1 MKIKVPGLAESTGVK
16 AVDFTLPA
24 SKPGEMY
31 VFEIGLPT
39 SKMSERSPCLVN
51 NFPMVVI
58 DGPEDEKTGKSTQ
71 GRKFFYRVNILLPEY
86 DSFNPANTRS
96 ADELADLCK
105 AADVD
110 FDEEGFDPEDFVGK
124 KVKAALG
131 IRNGKDQDG
140 NERPENTIKQTKDED
155 GTIHL
160 WLSDDGKAVKRSA
173 SSPAK
178 KPSASK
184 RR

>member
-1 MKIKVPGLAESTGVK
+1 
-16 AVDFTLPA
+16 
-24 SKPGEMY
+24 
-31 VFEIGLPT
+31 
-39 SKMSERSPCLVN
+39 
-51 NFPMVVI
+51 
-58 DGPEDEKTGKSTQ
+58 
-71 GRKFFYRVNILLPEY
+71 
-86 DSFNPANTRS
+86 
-96 ADELADLCK
+96 
-105 AADVD
+105 
-110 FDEEGFDPEDFVGK
+110 
-124 KVKAALG
+124 VKAALG

>member
-1 MKIKVPGLAESTGVK
+1 M
-16 AVDFTLPA
+16 
-24 SKPGEMY
+24 
-31 VFEIGLPT
+31 
-39 SKMSERSPCLVN
+39 
-51 NFPMVVI
+51 
-58 DGPEDEKTGKSTQ
+58 PEH
-71 GRKFFYRVNILLPEY
+71 
-86 DSFNPANTRS
+86 DSYNPANTRS

-110 FDEEGFDPEDFVGK
+110 FDEDGFDPEDFVGK

-160 WLSDDGKAVKRSA
+160 WLSDDGKPTKRSA
-173 SSPAK
+173 AAKSPRAT
-178 KPSASK
+178 AGK

>member
-1 MKIKVPGLAESTGVK
+1 MKVKVPGLAESTGVK

-71 GRKFFYRVNILLPEY
+71 GRKFFYRVNILLPEH

-96 ADELADLCK
+96 ADELADLCN

-131 IRNGKDQDG
+131 IRNGKDQV
-140 NERPENTIKQTKDED
+140 ENTIKQTKDED

-160 WLSDDGKAVKRSA
+160 WHTDDGKPTKRSA
-173 SSPAK
+173 AAKSPRAT
-178 KPSASK
+178 AGK